1 MTYFITMLKAT
12 NPIVMTVANTI
23 TSGDV
28 ANGLNAIGAS
38 PIMPS
43 APEEAEAMVNIAQGV
58 TINVGSI
65 NQEQFRQSQLTCN
78 AANSQGKPLVLD
90 PVAVASSPY
99 RSQVVDT
106 LLGDYDF
113 SAIRGNVGEIAFL
126 AGVAWDTHG
135 IDAGGGEVDFEQLTT
150 IVKTCAQK
158 YHTIVIMTGEIDY
171 ISDGKTVKSVP
182 YGTPAFATHVGTGD
196 LLSSLVAAFLTV
208 ASTDEYLEA
217 AYQAALTF
225 ALCGQK
231 VSDKL
236 PGQWFNGLLN
246 ELYLVSNDK
255 INHWEKEELHH
266 G

>member
-1 MTYFITMLKAT
+1 MTEYITAIKQT

-28 ANGLNAIGAS
+28 ANGLNVLGAS

-65 NQEQFRQSQLTCN
+65 NQEQVRQSQLTCQ

-90 PVAVASSPY
+90 PVAVAGSPY
-99 RSQVVDT
+99 RSQVVDS
-106 LLGDYDF
+106 LLRDYDF
-113 SAIRGNVGEIAFL
+113 AAIRGNVGEIAFL
-126 AGVAWDTHG
+126 AGIAWDTHG
-135 IDAGGGEVDFEQLTT
+135 IDAGSGEADFEQLTS
-150 IVKTCAQK
+150 IAKTCAQK
-158 YHTIVIMTGEIDY
+158 YHTVVVMTGEIDY
-171 ISDGKTVKSVP
+171 ISDGRTVQSVP
-182 YGTPAFATHVGTGD
+182 FGTPAFATHVGTGD
-196 LLSSLVAAFLTV
+196 LLSSLVAAFLAV
-208 ASTDEYLEA
+208 AQPYEYLEA

-225 ALCGQK
+225 ALCGEK
-231 VSDKL
+231 VVDKL

-246 ELYLVSNDK
+246 ELYLVTPEKLAN
-255 INHWEKEELHH
+255 WETEELHH